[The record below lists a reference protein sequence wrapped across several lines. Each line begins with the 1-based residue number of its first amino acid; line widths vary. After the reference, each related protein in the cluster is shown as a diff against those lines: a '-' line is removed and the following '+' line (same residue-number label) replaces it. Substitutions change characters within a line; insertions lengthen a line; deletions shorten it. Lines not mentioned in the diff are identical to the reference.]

1 MEEVEVRQNDGWLDA
16 LAFLAACLREDTE
29 GIEAVL
35 GNCDGAIMVSALA
48 SMLFCALDDRQVDAA
63 AWVENEQ
70 QMALGT

>member
-1 MEEVEVRQNDGWLDA
+1 MEEIDARRADGWLDA
-16 LAFLAACLREDTE
+16 LAFLSACQREDTE

-35 GNCDGAIMVSALA
+35 KNCDGAMVVSALA